1 MYYAAIISDNSVSK
15 NIASKF
21 LTHFNQDIK
30 TTVVTT
36 GDEFITLLDKNELI
50 DVLIIEHT
58 PTSKFDDVITF
69 ISRSNIDLPL
79 ILMSKECSPPLISL
93 AINEHVNNY
102 LCIEERD
109 PSDYYQELSSLIVFT
124 VERFRVQSQHVLETK
139 RFAALVELAKKDQY
153 DFQGII
159 NYALDKALELTS
171 SKIGYVAMVN
181 EPENKL
187 TMLAWSQSAQDMCRV
202 ENKQMDF
209 KLNEAGLWAAPVRM
223 GRAVYIDDYKTTHHP
238 MKHGAPKGHVDLDR
252 LLMVPIHLNGR
263 IIGTVGVGNKIR
275 EYNSVD
281 EYNVQQLF
289 QEAFEI
295 EQSTITKNR
304 YESDLAIFRHIFD
317 SGPFGL
323 MYLSKDGTKATLN
336 SVAASLMNAEAGGNI
351 DVSELSGEIIHYIL
365 SRVRNYK
372 DMEDDR
378 IFTVDDCKWSIAIKR
393 FNDEGLQGYSI
404 VLTDV
409 TKVLEYKV
417 KVDSGE
423 AIIRMMQGLIGNEL
437 RSVLTLISSPEKAEE
452 NRDVA
457 IDKIEDV
464 TRFIETFNGIDF
476 NNKEWLD
483 LEAAVRQGFS
493 LYEHEGL
500 KESIRL
506 SDIQVFANS
515 SFYKIFYEF
524 KRLVCIRCVDITAIE
539 AKYKI
544 ESGILKILLSD
555 DGLHP
560 LSYGNNMSGPI
571 YCDPLPTVLIKQ
583 LCNGN
588 GMGVNWIP
596 RNHGFI
602 AEIQISP
609 DMYRIG

>member
-1 MYYAAIISDNSVSK
+1 MYYAAIISDNSVTK

-21 LTHFNQDIK
+21 LSHFNPDIK
-30 TTVVTT
+30 SAVVTT
-36 GDEFITLLDKNELI
+36 GDEFIKLLENNELV

-58 PTSKFDDVITF
+58 PTSRFDDIIAF

-79 ILMSKECSPPLISL
+79 ILMSKECSPRLMSQ

-102 LCIEERD
+102 LCIDERD
-109 PSDYYQELSSLIVFT
+109 PSDYYQELSNLIVFT
-124 VERFRVQSQHVLETK
+124 VERFRVQSQHILETK

-159 NYALDKALELTS
+159 NYALEKAMELTS

-181 EPENKL
+181 EPENQL
-187 TMLAWSQSAQDMCRV
+187 TMLAWSQSAHDMCRV
-202 ENKQMDF
+202 DNKQMDF
-209 KLNEAGLWAAPVRM
+209 KLNEAGLWAAPVRT
-223 GRAVYIDDYKTTHHP
+223 GKAVYIDDYETTHHP
-238 MKHGAPKGHVDLDR
+238 MKHGAPTGHVELKR
-252 LLMVPIHLNGR
+252 LLMVPIHLNGS
-263 IIGTVGVGNKIR
+263 IIGTVGVGNKMR

-295 EQSTITKNR
+295 EQSTIIKNR
-304 YESDLAIFRHIFD
+304 YESDLAIFRHIFN

-323 MYLSKDGTKATLN
+323 MYLSKDGTKASLN
-336 SVAASLMNAEAGGNI
+336 SVAASLMNAQTDGNL
-351 DVSELSGEIIHYIL
+351 DVSQLSGEIIQYVL
-365 SRVRNYK
+365 ARVKNYR
-372 DMEDDR
+372 DMDDDR
-378 IFTVDDCKWSIAIKR
+378 IFTVDECKWSIAIHK

-409 TKVLEYKV
+409 TKILEYKV

-423 AIIRMMQGLIGNEL
+423 AIIRMMQCLIGNEL

-452 NRDVA
+452 NRDIA
-457 IDKIEDV
+457 IGKIEDV
-464 TRFIETFNGIDF
+464 SRFLETFNGIDF
-476 NNKEWLD
+476 NSKEWFD
-483 LEAAVRQGFS
+483 LSATVKEGFS
-493 LYEHEGL
+493 LYNHEGL
-500 KESIRL
+500 QENIRL
-506 SDIQVFANS
+506 DNIQIFANG

-524 KRLVCIRCVDITAIE
+524 KRLVCIRCVDITVIE
-539 AKYKI
+539 ARYKI
-544 ESGILKILLSD
+544 ESGVLKILLSD

-560 LSYGNNMSGPI
+560 MSYGNNMSGPI

-602 AEIQISP
+602 AEIQIPP